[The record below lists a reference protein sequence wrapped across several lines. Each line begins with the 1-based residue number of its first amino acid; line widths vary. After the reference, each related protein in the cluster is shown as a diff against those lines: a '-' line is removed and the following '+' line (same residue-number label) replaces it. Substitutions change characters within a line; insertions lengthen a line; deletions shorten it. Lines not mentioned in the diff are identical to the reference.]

1 MAAPSLANSAP
12 PTVPPL
18 LLASLH
24 LLPLA
29 GLDRPRILDLKF
41 DMEAAPGTLI
51 SRAQSPVRQETSR
64 VSAVRLP
71 CCLLAVR
78 CLGSNNSCNILAFS
92 ACVPSVESLPCRR
105 DNVRQVFT
113 SRLRFGI

>member
-12 PTVPPL
+12 PTVHPL

-29 GLDRPRILDLKF
+29 GLDRPRILDLRI
-41 DMEAAPGTLI
+41 DVEAAPGTLI
-51 SRAQSPVRQETSR
+51 SRAQSPVRQEIFR

-71 CCLLAVR
+71 CCLSAVR
-78 CLGSNNSCNILAFS
+78 FLGSSIVGQVLAFS
-92 ACVPSVESLPCRR
+92 ARVSSVESLPCRC

-113 SRLRFGI
+113 FRLRFGV